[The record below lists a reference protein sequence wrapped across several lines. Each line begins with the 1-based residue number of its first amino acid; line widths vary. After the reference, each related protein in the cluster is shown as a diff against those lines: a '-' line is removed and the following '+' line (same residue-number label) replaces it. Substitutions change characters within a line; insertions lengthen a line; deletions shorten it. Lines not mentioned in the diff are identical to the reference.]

1 MAPVWSKSDD
11 DVLHEAVSSFGQQWS
26 KVARQDGLAGRSVK
40 SVRHRWLRIS
50 MQERS
55 IALPPTPLSNGLPRL
70 QASAAQWRPYHRDT
84 RDRTG
89 GRPWEYFVSCSMTRT
104 RVPSDRQWSLIKNW
118 CLDNPT
124 ERLLLC
130 NLGRAEGIMRRRL
143 RKSKPS
149 NLTVNEAVRQTQLT
163 PTERDALHLAYHP
176 GEVCHTMTSSNAN
189 LYWVCGSGCK
199 QGFLLRQELA
209 SFMGMDCFAN
219 LPALHLHKIP
229 DSIASSWIAESVHR
243 RMATHCAEVSLSMIP
258 QKSHYDIGSLYSG
271 GFDALAMGFS
281 AAGARVRRI
290 FAAEL
295 NKRKAAV
302 LRTNF
307 GYWHIFRTAASAA
320 TQCPRVDIL
329 VASPSCHEVSKAKD
343 ISDQPA
349 APASAVATHGRVIIA
364 AVQRA
369 CPMAVVIEQSDG
381 LRTHHPQ
388 IYRAFRDALD
398 TLPYVW
404 MHRNVDAHREYGGT
418 HSRERLLW
426 IGIRRDLE

>member
-1 MAPVWSKSDD
+1 
-11 DVLHEAVSSFGQQWS
+11 
-26 KVARQDGLAGRSVK
+26 
-40 SVRHRWLRIS
+40 

-199 QGFLLRQELA
+199 QGFLLRQELS

-219 LPALHLHKIP
+219 LSALHLHKIP

-258 QKSHYDIGSLYSG
+258 QKSRYDIGSLYSG
-271 GFDALAMGFS
+271 GFDALAHGILRSRGKCAQNLRGRAKQTQSCRSQNQLRVLAHFQDGRQRSHAMPKGRYTRGVALLSRGLQSKRHLGPTNSTSLCGGHSRTCDNSSNPEGVPHGSGDRAVRWAAHTPS
-281 AAGARVRRI
+281 A
-290 FAAEL
+290 
-295 NKRKAAV
+295 
-302 LRTNF
+302 
-307 GYWHIFRTAASAA
+307 
-320 TQCPRVDIL
+320 
-329 VASPSCHEVSKAKD
+329 D
-343 ISDQPA
+343 ISRIPRRARHPPLRMDAPKRGRAPRIWRHALSRA
-349 APASAVATHGRVIIA
+349 AAMDRSKERPGIEA
-364 AVQRA
+364 A
-369 CPMAVVIEQSDG
+369 
-381 LRTHHPQ
+381 
-388 IYRAFRDALD
+388 
-398 TLPYVW
+398 
-404 MHRNVDAHREYGGT
+404 
-418 HSRERLLW
+418 
-426 IGIRRDLE
+426 